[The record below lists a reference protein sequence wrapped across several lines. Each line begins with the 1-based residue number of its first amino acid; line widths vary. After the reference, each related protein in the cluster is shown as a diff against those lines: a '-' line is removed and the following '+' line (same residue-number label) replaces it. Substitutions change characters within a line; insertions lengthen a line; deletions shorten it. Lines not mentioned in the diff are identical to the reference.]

1 MSLPEN
7 LAPLLAPISS
17 LQRLLERLGGRGVI
31 LGGVATGFHGK
42 PRFTVDVDA
51 MVLASVNDIPQLLL
65 FAKEEGIEPRIEN
78 VDGFARKN
86 RVLLLRHTSSKVNID
101 ISLGVLPFE
110 EEAVERSVIHNLGT
124 LSIRLPTPE
133 DLIIMKAIAHRP
145 KDLEDIR
152 TIAEKYQ
159 TLDVERIKQWVSA
172 FAEILEQPE
181 LWNQIEPLLMG

>member
-1 MSLPEN
+1 LGLPEN

-159 TLDVERIKQWVSA
+159 TLDVERIQQWVSA

>member
-1 MSLPEN
+1 MGLPEN

-159 TLDVERIKQWVSA
+159 TLDVERIQQWVSA

>member
-1 MSLPEN
+1 MRLPEN

-42 PRFTVDVDA
+42 PRFTVDVGA

-101 ISLGVLPFE
+101 ISLGVLPIE

-159 TLDVERIKQWVSA
+159 TLDVERIQQWVSA